1 MQKTYLLYV
10 TGKDKADKSHIM
22 PMSVEASGSDIQ
34 RKKHIE
40 EATSRALESGMAS
53 VSDVFFADAVHSAV
67 EDGVEMQGDSL
78 AISTELHNEFRK
90 GGALKSPPDVNEAMW
105 RIADS
110 LLHFQEALPKRS
122 KVQMLKSL
130 GSNQPSW
137 DRAVYGVFKTDGN
150 GNRGVE
156 KLAVDDLSSI
166 KSLEKAGMN
175 MELLFRILAKMGVL
189 ETVIQMIERKVR
201 KLVSNREKMQLDKK
215 GNSPVDIPD
224 PLKISTKRSDNERR
238 NPI

>member
-1 MQKTYLLYV
+1 MQKTYLVYV
-10 TGKDKADKSHIM
+10 TGKDKANKSRII
-22 PMSVEASGSDIQ
+22 PMTVEASGSSIQ

-40 EATSRALESGMAS
+40 EATTRALGSGMVS
-53 VSDVFFADAVHSAV
+53 VSEVFFADAVHSAV
-67 EDGVEMQGDSL
+67 EEGVEMQGDSQ
-78 AISTELHNEFRK
+78 AITAKLHNEFRK
-90 GGALKSPPDVNEAMW
+90 GGALDSPADVNEAMW

-110 LLHFQEALPKRS
+110 LLYFQDALPKRS

-137 DRAVYGVFKTDGN
+137 DRAVYGVFKTDSN

-166 KSLEKAGMN
+166 KSFEKAGMN
-175 MELLFRILAKMGVL
+175 MELLFRILEKMGVL
-189 ETVIQMIERKVR
+189 ENVIQMIERKVR
-201 KLVSNREKMQLDKK
+201 KLVSNREKLRLDKK
-215 GNSPVDIPD
+215 GNDPVEVPE